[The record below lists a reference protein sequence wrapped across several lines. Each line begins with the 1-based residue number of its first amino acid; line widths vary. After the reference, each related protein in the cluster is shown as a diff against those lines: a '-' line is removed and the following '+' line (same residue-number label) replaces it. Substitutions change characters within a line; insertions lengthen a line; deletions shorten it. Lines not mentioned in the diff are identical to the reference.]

1 MFYSEECRNSMYCDK
16 EPKAEGSVFVENIE
30 RAPYIWLRDSAL
42 LLPKAAKNF
51 TFLNHKIFYHE

>member
-1 MFYSEECRNSMYCDK
+1 MYCDK